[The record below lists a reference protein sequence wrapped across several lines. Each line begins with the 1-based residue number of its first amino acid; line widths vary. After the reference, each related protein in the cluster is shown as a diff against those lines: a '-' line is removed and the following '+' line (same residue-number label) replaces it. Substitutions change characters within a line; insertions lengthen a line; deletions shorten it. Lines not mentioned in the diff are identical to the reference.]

1 MIRFVLAS
9 LCLLQFSTDTLAQ
22 TPWTLQS
29 CIDHAFEHNLQIK
42 QSELNNDRAEI
53 SYLGAKGAFLPT
65 VNLSGSYGYNIGMTI
80 DPFTNEFAT
89 DAIQS
94 SNMGVNSGM
103 TLFNSF
109 KNHLQLSRAKLGLDL
124 AAANLEQAQ
133 NDLALTISSAYL
145 NILFQEEFVNVAQSN
160 LETTQRQVSR
170 VTKLVDAGASPQSD
184 LLDVQ
189 AQEASDIASLISS
202 ENALLL
208 ANLNLVQL
216 LQLSNE
222 EAADFKIV
230 VPSEGDLVASPIPT
244 SSDAAVGFAMRN
256 FPEIRAAELT
266 VRDAG
271 LGLDI
276 AKTGRM
282 PRLFAS
288 YNFGSGFSG
297 NRQQPVGD
305 PTMELAE
312 LGVTEDGTT
321 VYYAGVD
328 ENLQLVIPMTPNYN
342 EYEVVP
348 FADQVTDNINQSVF
362 LSLSVPV
369 FNGFSVKNSISQA
382 KVGVLQSE
390 YAKESTQQ
398 VLRTSI
404 ERAWADALAA
414 QKTLNAQNAALSAAE
429 LAFANTE
436 LQFEAGSISA
446 LEYADSRN
454 RLDIA
459 RVNALRTKY
468 DLVFKSKI
476 LDFYQGRA
484 ITLR

>member
-9 LCLLQFSTDTLAQ
+9 FCFLQISSDALTQ
-22 TPWTLQS
+22 TPWTLQT
-29 CIDHAFEHNLQIK
+29 CIDHAFQHNLQIK
-42 QSELNNDRAEI
+42 QSELGNDRAEI
-53 SYLGAKGAFLPT
+53 SYLGAKGAFMPT
-65 VNLSGSYGYNIGMTI
+65 LNVNSSYGYNIGMTI

-94 SNMGVNSGM
+94 SNMGLSSGM

-109 KNHLQLSRAKLGLDL
+109 KNHLQLKRAKLGLDL
-124 AAANLEQAQ
+124 AAANLEQTQ

-145 NILFQEEFVNVAQSN
+145 NILFQEEFVNVAKNN

-170 VTKLVDAGASPQSD
+170 VTKLVEAGAAPQSD

-202 ENALLL
+202 ENARAL
-208 ANLNLVQL
+208 AKLNLVQL
-216 LQLSNE
+216 LQLTGE
-222 EAADFKIV
+222 EAANFEIV
-230 VPSEGDLVASPIPT
+230 VPQAGDLVASPIPNT
-244 SSDAAVGFAMRN
+244 SEVAVGYAMRN
-256 FPEIRAAELT
+256 FPEIRAAELS
-266 VRDAG
+266 VEDAG

-276 AKTGRM
+276 AKTARM

-288 YNFGSGFSG
+288 YSFGSGFSG
-297 NRQQPVGD
+297 NRRQPVGN
-305 PTMELAE
+305 PVMELAE
-312 LGVTEDGTT
+312 LGETEDGET

-328 ENLQLVIPMTPNYN
+328 ENLQLVVPMVPTYGK
-342 EYEVVP
+342 YQVIP

-362 LSLSVPV
+362 LSLSVPI
-369 FNGFSVKNSISQA
+369 FNGFQVKNSIEQA

-404 ERAWADALAA
+404 ESAWADAIAA

-429 LAFANTE
+429 LSFANTE
-436 LQFEAGSISA
+436 LQFEAGTISA
-446 LEYADSRN
+446 LEYADARN

-476 LDFYQGRA
+476 LEFYQGRA